1 MAWRDGNLSGNLS
14 NKSIVRQGSGGGMN
28 RSKVALCVSA
38 ITVLSAPLI
47 CFAQVPDR
55 ESSQNPI
62 RDEQRV
68 KQIEAAPSDVADL
81 AKFDHDAEYLP
92 KYVYKRD
99 YEEKRREKQRH
110 HVQVVVGQTT
120 HTSTKA
126 SMPQENI
133 TSSVNH

>member
-1 MAWRDGNLSGNLS
+1 
-14 NKSIVRQGSGGGMN
+14 MN
-28 RSKVALCVSA
+28 RSKVALCISA

-81 AKFDHDAEYLP
+81 AKFKHDVEYLP
-92 KYVYKRD
+92 KYVYERD
-99 YEEKRREKQRH
+99 YAEKRQQKRQEKH

-120 HTSTKA
+120 STKA
-126 SMPQENI
+126 SKPQENM